1 MSKFK
6 NQIVLSLVL
15 ATMISPADA
24 LANPVA
30 FAKGDSSI
38 VGVVNLRSNFMKDG
52 VEIDAATLFCC
63 AQALD
68 YTKGI
73 QLDVSR
79 APAAQLAAVRGII
92 DKLLMIPKT
101 KQSFCA

>member
-15 ATMISPADA
+15 VLATLISSADA

-30 FAKGDSSI
+30 FAKGDASF
-38 VGVVNLRSNFMKDG
+38 VGVVNLRSNFLKEG

-63 AQALD
+63 PQTLD
-68 YTKGI
+68 YTKGV
-73 QLDVSR
+73 QLDVSHAR
-79 APAAQLAAVRGII
+79 RRGHHHAGGGAARG
-92 DKLLMIPKT
+92 
-101 KQSFCA
+101 